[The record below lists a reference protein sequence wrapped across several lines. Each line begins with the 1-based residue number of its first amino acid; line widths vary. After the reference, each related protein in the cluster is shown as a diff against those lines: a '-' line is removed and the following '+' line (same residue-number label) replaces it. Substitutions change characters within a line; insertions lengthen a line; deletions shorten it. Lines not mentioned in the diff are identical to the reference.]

1 MPINLLYH
9 GKMQDLYPDID
20 TENVYTWRDAFI
32 SRLSNDKNFGMEKT
46 ESLYKNN
53 VPREGIVVRKD
64 NDIVKEAFKLKCMK
78 FRFKEAESID
88 NGEVDAEMEQAYY

>member
-32 SRLSNDKNFGMEKT
+32 SRLSNDKKIETYYNG
-46 ESLYKNN
+46 L
-53 VPREGIVVRKD
+53 VRKLA
-64 NDIVKEAFKLKCMK
+64 I
-78 FRFKEAESID
+78 
-88 NGEVDAEMEQAYY
+88 

>member
-9 GKMQDLYPDID
+9 GKMQDLYPDIN

-46 ESLYKNN
+46 ESLSDIL
-53 VPREGIVVRKD
+53 PR
-64 NDIVKEAFKLKCMK
+64 LKTVG
-78 FRFKEAESID
+78 FSF
-88 NGEVDAEMEQAYY
+88 Y

>member
-1 MPINLLYH
+1 MSKQFIPHLKKWAFLLI
-9 GKMQDLYPDID
+9 L
-20 TENVYTWRDAFI
+20 R
-32 SRLSNDKNFGMEKT
+32 
-46 ESLYKNN
+46 KNN

-88 NGEVDAEMEQAYY
+88 NGEVDAEMEQAYC